1 MKTKILSII
10 MLLFISF
17 GIPNVKAQNNEN
29 NAFNKEYTNIDDFV
43 LNLLTEDTSI
53 ELKLNRNLPV
63 YIGKGQV
70 LNFHFTPLLFQSR
83 TNHQI
88 QFYSI
93 FFKITRKSSKLLRG
107 LRSVR
112 PLFTI
117 QTPVFKNVCIPG
129 INQIYGLNP
138 WYYGILPNPLF

>member
-1 MKTKILSII
+1 MFHSCYYTRGYIYILN
-10 MLLFISF
+10 FI
-17 GIPNVKAQNNEN
+17 QY
-29 NAFNKEYTNIDDFV
+29 YTNY
-43 LNLLTEDTSI
+43 
-53 ELKLNRNLPV
+53 P
-63 YIGKGQV
+63 IGSTHKPA

-88 QFYSI
+88 QFSSI
-93 FFKITRKSSKLLRG
+93 FFKITRKNSKMLRW
-107 LRSVR
+107 LCSVR

-138 WYYGILPNPLF
+138 WYYGILPNPLFWWKKQISWITKKLSFFIIQNTPEHL